1 VTFTFKISE
10 GRVSF
15 EAVVFYSVLLVV
27 LVELLGRMITSPL
40 CFPELS
46 AEEL

>member
-15 EAVVFYSVLLVV
+15 EEVAFYSVLLVV

-40 CFPELS
+40 
-46 AEEL
+46 